1 MQTFLIVVGII
12 MFVVILMYNSLIAK
26 KNQVSNIFA
35 SLDAMLKKRYDL
47 LPNLVASV
55 QEYTHHEK
63 TTLEQITTLRSHAL
77 SGTKNTQETIEL
89 DANFSKLLGGL
100 MVSVENYPDL
110 KANENFLHL
119 QHTLNEL
126 EEQISAARR
135 AYNQS
140 VTDFNNAL
148 EMFPT
153 NMMAGFMRLEHQ
165 ALFETSIPERNTV
178 DIKKI
183 FKH

>member
-1 MQTFLIVVGII
+1 MQTFLIGVGVILFI
-12 MFVVILMYNSLIAK
+12 LILMYNSLIAK

-35 SLDAMLKKRYDL
+35 SLDAMLKKRYDI

-55 QEYTHHEK
+55 QEYTLHEK
-63 TTLEQITTLRSHAL
+63 TTLESITAMRSAVMNPH
-77 SGTKNTQETIEL
+77 TPKDTIAS
-89 DANFSKLLGGL
+89 DAKLSKLLQGL
-100 MVSVENYPDL
+100 MVSVENYPEL

-126 EEQISAARR
+126 EEQIAAARR

-153 NMMAGFMRLEHQ
+153 NMMARWMSLEHQ
-165 ALFETSIPERNTV
+165 ALFEIPALERHNV
-178 DIKKI
+178 DVKNF
-183 FKH
+183 FKR

>member
-12 MFVVILMYNSLIAK
+12 LLIAILMYNNLIAK
-26 KNQVSNIFA
+26 KNQVNNIFA

-55 QEYTHHEK
+55 QEYTSHEK
-63 TTLEQITTLRSHAL
+63 TTLEQITALRAQAS
-77 SGTKNTQETIEL
+77 NTTQNTHETISL
-89 DANFSKLLGGL
+89 DADFSKLLGTL
-100 MVSVENYPDL
+100 MLSVENYPEL
-110 KANENFLHL
+110 KANENFSHL

-153 NMMAGFMRLEHQ
+153 NMMARFMRLEHK
-165 ALFETSIPERNTV
+165 ALFEIPKSERNTV
-178 DIKKI
+178 DVKKL